1 MKKERI
7 ALVVT
12 ALLIVWLHIAPAPA
26 SVSWSVETTAPASQ
40 FRDQYCARAGQGHL
54 RLALL
59 QILAAVTQ
67 NLKTAVSKP
76 NRFRLAYVSL
86 SGADQLAKGIGKRVN
101 WHGFPVGRS
110 MPTAD
115 GLAVSPPLG
124 VT

>member
-59 QILAAVTQ
+59 KIHVEVTQ
-67 NLKTAVSKP
+67 NFKDSIK
-76 NRFRLAYVSL
+76 NRF
-86 SGADQLAKGIGKRVN
+86 
-101 WHGFPVGRS
+101 GFIWLMFR
-110 MPTAD
+110 
-115 GLAVSPPLG
+115 
-124 VT
+124 